1 MLLQQKTLNEEI
13 TYQGV
18 GLHSGLPVTMTFKP
32 AAADTGI
39 VFVRTDL
46 PDCPSVKAEPANV
59 TNTMRATTLE
69 AGAAKVLTV
78 EHVVAA
84 FSGLGIDNCNVEV
97 DSPEPPVGDGSAAVF
112 VDLIEKAGIVTLDA
126 VRNVH
131 KVKRSHSIYDGDRF
145 IVILPYD
152 GLRVTFTSINPH
164 PLLGTQQVDVTL
176 DTDVFKKEIS
186 SARTVGFMKELEQLQ
201 AAGLAKGG
209 SLENVL
215 VYDDTK
221 CLSVPRFDDELVRHK
236 ILDILGD
243 LFLLG
248 PIQGHIIALKSSHEL
263 NSKLAKSVL
272 EELKEDVHDTDC

>member
-1 MLLQQKTLNEEI
+1 M
-13 TYQGV
+13 
-18 GLHSGLPVTMTFKP
+18 
-32 AAADTGI
+32 
-39 VFVRTDL
+39 
-46 PDCPSVKAEPANV
+46 
-59 TNTMRATTLE
+59 
-69 AGAAKVLTV
+69 
-78 EHVVAA
+78 
-84 FSGLGIDNCNVEV
+84 
-97 DSPEPPVGDGSAAVF
+97 F

-131 KVKRSHSIYDGDRF
+131 KVKNAVTLFMMATVLSLSYQH
-145 IVILPYD
+145 D

-221 CLSVPRFDDELVRHK
+221 CLSVLRFDDELVRHK
-236 ILDILGD
+236 ILDILGGYFCWD
-243 LFLLG
+243 LFKDILLL
-248 PIQGHIIALKSSHEL
+248 PLSPATS
-263 NSKLAKSVL
+263 
-272 EELKEDVHDTDC
+272 